1 MVFSDRQAEHRD
13 VGAKQ
18 LIKALA
24 GSLDYFADHQTG
36 SHIRMHFLLHQL
48 LLGVFERFKRII

>member
-1 MVFSDRQAEHRD
+1 MAPEYYPLL
-13 VGAKQ
+13 VGIVCLYGRPLTHSNASFLNAK
-18 LIKALA
+18 
-24 GSLDYFADHQTG
+24 GGG

>member
-1 MVFSDRQAEHRD
+1 MKLPRD

-24 GSLDYFADHQTG
+24 GSLDYFADYQTG

-48 LLGVFERFKRII
+48 LLGVFERVKRII